1 MGSYGSVSV
10 LISSSGS
17 LWILIGSFES
27 YGFFGSVWVLVLMG
41 PYEFLWVLMGSYGFL

>member
-27 YGFFGSVWVLVLMG
+27 YGFFGVRMG
-41 PYEFLWVLMGSYGFL
+41 PGPYGFL